1 MRTDSHPGNGRGGDN
16 GGRRALASYAIGES
30 FRGTYLLNRVEMK
43 KARNGKDFLHLE
55 ISDPTGA
62 LSGNKF
68 DATPEE
74 YRALQGLEVVEAV
87 GEVQSYNDKRSARFM
102 ELRPA
107 TGPFNIRE
115 FLPRTPKDMRA
126 LYGRLMELL
135 NSIRSLHIRQL
146 VLGFLEEKP
155 FRDRFLETPAAVTNH
170 HAYLGGLLEHIV
182 SLSESCVRTCEA
194 YPSLDRDL
202 MIAGAFLHDIGKVD
216 ELSVERGLDYTD
228 RGRLHGHIVTGVLW
242 VEERA
247 RRIEGFPPAAL
258 DHLKHLIL
266 SHHGELEWGSPI
278 QPLTAEAIALHTL
291 DNLDAKLW
299 AFERACNDARENG
312 GSWTEWSKIFGR
324 RLFKGPSA
332 PAAPPPFAFGGPAQT
347 PPPMPAVPG
356 GPAQASFGFGRATP
370 A

>member
-1 MRTDSHPGNGRGGDN
+1 MEMKMTAREGHRTPDAQGKRP
-16 GGRRALASYAIGES
+16 LATLAIGEQ

-43 KARNGKDFLHLE
+43 KARTGKDYLHLE
-55 ISDPTGA
+55 ISDPSGA

-68 DATPEE
+68 DAGPDELK
-74 YRALQGLEVVEAV
+74 ALQGLEVVEAT
-87 GEVQSYNDKRSARFM
+87 GEVQSFNDRRSARF
-102 ELRPA
+102 LDVRPA
-107 TGPFNIRE
+107 SGPFNIRE
-115 FLPRTPKDMRA
+115 FLPRTAKDVRA
-126 LYGRLMELL
+126 LYARLGELL
-135 NSIRSLHIRQL
+135 ASIRSPHVRALTQ
-146 VLGFLEEKP
+146 GFLEEP
-155 FRDRFLETPAAVTNH
+155 GFRARFLETPAAVTNH

-182 SLSESCVRTCEA
+182 SLAESCLRTCDA

-247 RRIEGFPPAAL
+247 RRIDGFPPATL

-266 SHHGELEWGSPI
+266 AHHGELEWGSPV

-299 AFERACNDARENG
+299 AFERAVSDARENG
-312 GSWTEWSKIFGR
+312 SSWTEWSKIFGR
-324 RLFKGPSA
+324 RMFKG
-332 PAAPPPFAFGGPAQT
+332 AA
-347 PPPMPAVPG
+347 
-356 GPAQASFGFGRATP
+356 R
-370 A
+370 